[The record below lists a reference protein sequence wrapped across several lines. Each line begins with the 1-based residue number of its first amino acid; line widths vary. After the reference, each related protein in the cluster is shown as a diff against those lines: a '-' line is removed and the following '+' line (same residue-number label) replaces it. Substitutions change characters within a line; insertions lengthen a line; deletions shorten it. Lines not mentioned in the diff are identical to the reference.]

1 MFNNYFKTMWRNL
14 WKNKM
19 YSFINI
25 TGLSI
30 GITCCL
36 LIFLYVQYQ
45 LSYDKFNVNANEI
58 YRLTEVL
65 HLPTENNARAVTSPP
80 MAPALKANF
89 PEVKDAVRISFSG
102 RYISYNNKKM
112 QDAKIMYADSGF
124 FNVFTFSAVEGNLQ
138 RALTS
143 PYSVVLTQSMAK
155 KYFPQNFSAVGK
167 TMQLSDTIPLTV
179 TAVIKDVFANA
190 HFKFDC
196 ILSRNTINAM
206 SNNVPETEWF

>member
-1 MFNNYFKTMWRNL
+1 MFKNYFKTMWRNL

-58 YRLTEVL
+58 YRVTEVL

-80 MAPALKANF
+80 IAPALKANF
-89 PEVKDAVRISFSG
+89 PEVKDAVRISYSA
-102 RYISYNNKKM
+102 RYISYNNKKL
-112 QDAKIMYADSGF
+112 QDAKIIYADSGF
-124 FNVFTFSAVEGNLQ
+124 FNVFSFCCG
-138 RALTS
+138 
-143 PYSVVLTQSMAK
+143 
-155 KYFPQNFSAVGK
+155 
-167 TMQLSDTIPLTV
+167 
-179 TAVIKDVFANA
+179 
-190 HFKFDC
+190 
-196 ILSRNTINAM
+196 
-206 SNNVPETEWF
+206 

>member
-1 MFNNYFKTMWRNL
+1 MFKNYIKIMWRNL

-25 TGLSI
+25 IGLSI

-45 LSYDKFNVNANEI
+45 LSYDKFNVNANET

-89 PEVKDAVRISFSG
+89 PEVKDAVRISYSE
-102 RYISYNNKKM
+102 RYISYNNKKIP
-112 QDAKIMYADSGF
+112 DTKIMYADSGF

-138 RALTS
+138 NALMPHKIIPIGST
-143 PYSVVLTQSMAK
+143 
-155 KYFPQNFSAVGK
+155 K
-167 TMQLSDTIPLTV
+167 TI
-179 TAVIKDVFANA
+179 
-190 HFKFDC
+190 
-196 ILSRNTINAM
+196 
-206 SNNVPETEWF
+206 

>member
-1 MFNNYFKTMWRNL
+1 M
-14 WKNKM
+14 
-19 YSFINI
+19 
-25 TGLSI
+25 
-30 GITCCL
+30 CCL

-89 PEVKDAVRISFSG
+89 PEVKDAVCINYSG

-112 QDAKIMYADSGF
+112 QDARIMYADSGF
-124 FNVFTFSAVEGNLQ
+124 FNVFSFPVIEGNLQ
-138 RALTS
+138 KALS
-143 PYSVVLTQSMAK
+143 NPNSIVLTQSMAK

-167 TMQLSDTIPLTV
+167 NN
-179 TAVIKDVFANA
+179 AVFRYYSAYCYGCYKRCTCQYAF
-190 HFKFDC
+190 
-196 ILSRNTINAM
+196 
-206 SNNVPETEWF
+206 